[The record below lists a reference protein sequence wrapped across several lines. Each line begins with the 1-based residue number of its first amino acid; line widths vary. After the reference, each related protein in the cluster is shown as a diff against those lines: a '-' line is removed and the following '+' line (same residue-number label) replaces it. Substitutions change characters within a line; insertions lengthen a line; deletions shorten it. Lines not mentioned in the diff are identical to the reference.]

1 MTLGQSLA
9 MILFSSLATVGVGGF
24 GYRLT
29 ALVAMVFCLLGAL
42 VFMRFDE
49 QRMLHVIEENKHR
62 ETVEE

>member
-9 MILFSSLATVGVGGF
+9 MILFSSLATVGTGGF

-29 ALVAMVFCLLGAL
+29 ALTAMVFCLLGAL

-49 QRMLHVIEENKHR
+49 QRMLGVIDAGKHH
-62 ETVEE
+62 EGQE